1 MRPVLELNEGFS
13 RKLFYLMSDDTSLS
27 LSLSAPL
34 YGPLG
39 RPEGGL
45 GRERLEKRP
54 F

>member
-1 MRPVLELNEGFS
+1 MRPVLELNERFS
-13 RKLFYLMSDDTSLS
+13 RQLFYLRSDDTL

-34 YGPLG
+34 YGSLG